1 MSWLG
6 EFEEGNL
13 FRLVI
18 GVALVAFAVGG
29 FVVWCL
35 MHFGGAR

>member
-1 MSWLG
+1 MG
-6 EFEEGNL
+6 RFDDNFGKNTG
-13 FRLVI
+13 LV
-18 GVALVAFAVGG
+18 GVALMAFAVGG